1 MGKLLNTILEMQLF
15 FTYTNNWKNG
25 YFTYSWLK
33 AAGAHSNQKATGTA
47 GHSLFWKIENR

>member
-47 GHSLFWKIENR
+47 GHSLFWKIEKR